1 MLIDFMKEK
10 IMKKLIVAMAVIC
23 FAVAAAIA
31 AGPAKIDLKTW
42 VAGEPSKPAVQFPHD
57 VHQAKNACTD
67 CHVTEEGGALKN
79 LKAGGEVSFKGA
91 IGVKKTKNDAH
102 DLFCW
107 ECHVTKKVPQ
117 GKSCN
122 KCHAK

>member
-1 MLIDFMKEK
+1 MLIDFIKEK
-10 IMKKLIVAMAVIC
+10 IMKKLIVAMIVVC
-23 FAVAAAIA
+23 FAVAAAVA

-57 VHQAKNACTD
+57 VHQTKNQCTD
-67 CHVTEEGGALKN
+67 CHVKEDGGALKN
-79 LKAGGEVSFKGA
+79 LKAGGDVNFKGA
-91 IGVKKTKNDAH
+91 VKVKATKNEAH
-102 DLFCW
+102 DNFCW
-107 ECHVTKKVPQ
+107 ECHVAKKVPQ